1 LHCDRISFSLTSDD
15 SAGLVR
21 IRRVNEGG
29 PAAKAGLLANDI
41 ILSVNNQPISNMED
55 FYKTVWSLGGPG
67 SNLNIEVQ
75 RSDQKMKFQLT
86 TIDRNNYFVKP
97 KYY

>member
-1 LHCDRISFSLTSDD
+1 MGLTSDD

-41 ILSVNNQPISNMED
+41 ILSVQKYDSAKNSESKI
-55 FYKTVWSLGGPG
+55 KSLTQLIKNLIA
-67 SNLNIEVQ
+67 SDRLNIL
-75 RSDQKMKFQLT
+75 S
-86 TIDRNNYFVKP
+86 
-97 KYY
+97 

>member
-1 LHCDRISFSLTSDD
+1 
-15 SAGLVR
+15 
-21 IRRVNEGG
+21 
-29 PAAKAGLLANDI
+29 
-41 ILSVNNQPISNMED
+41 
-55 FYKTVWSLGGPG
+55 LGGPG
-67 SNLNIEVQ
+67 SNLNIEIQ